1 MLKVLQ
7 SVFGDGFSHIVAT
20 FHSFELL
27 VWCIISS
34 HLTDGVPPTTNKCTS
49 QVTLYYEKGVEHNV
63 SRSVPTIFYVRYGQ
77 QLFYTCSSFLFGLMS
92 ILVRSGLNFLLGY
105 HRSDTIKKDKECC
118 LAISLLNCA
127 RIHIFHC
134 FFNLLMR
141 SIDHLMLKYVR
152 KN

>member
-1 MLKVLQ
+1 MISLTLLRH
-7 SVFGDGFSHIVAT
+7 FNHLGFLYSALSH
-20 FHSFELL
+20 L
-27 VWCIISS
+27 ISS
-34 HLTDGVPPTTNKCTS
+34 HLTKKCTT

-63 SRSVPTIFYVRYGQ
+63 SRSVPTIFYVYYGQ
-77 QLFYTCSSFLFGLMS
+77 QLFYTCSSFLFGVMS

-105 HRSDTIKKDKECC
+105 GRSDTIKKDKECC

-127 RIHIFHC
+127 RIQIFHC